1 MNANSTRNVVVESG
15 GTQVVAHVGLHA
27 LGSFADRLGVGERLS
42 SAVGWSGP
50 GVPVHDRGRVL
61 CQAMLMLAGGGES
74 CTDIESLA
82 AQGRLFGDVCSDTTL
97 YRTFTDSLDGDTL
110 VRARQAIGRIRG
122 EVWERIPAVTGGDD
136 PVILD
141 IDASLVE
148 IHSENKD
155 GTAPNFKG
163 GFGFHPIH
171 RSVSPTPPRRGA
183 RRPTTARQRGSQRR
197 RRQPRSVG
205 RRHHPASRRRGR
217 RSLCR
222 GGFGF
227 HPMFCFADATGE
239 ALAARLRPGNAAAN
253 DAADNLEV
261 LDDAIT
267 QLPADVAAGHC
278 VDDDLGEVRRR
289 VMVRSDS
296 AGCTAGFVDGCR
308 SRNIGFA
315 VVARRKTAVSAA
327 VAVANTDND
336 RWVPALNQDGTPAQP
351 IHQDD
356 GDDKVAMVCEVTDL
370 VDLSSWPKGT
380 RLIVRR
386 EPLHPGAQTSLLPDL
401 EYRFWGHYT
410 DQDGDPA
417 TLDRQMR
424 AHAHVEDHIGRL
436 KDSGLLR
443 FPFTDFAANA
453 AWLAVVCWGADLVR
467 WFQLLCVTGPLAR
480 ALPKRLRWQLWHTP
494 ARIVR
499 KARGDIIRILDGWP
513 TAPDILAAYRHV
525 AALT

>member
-1 MNANSTRNVVVESG
+1 MHRYRI
-15 GTQVVAHVGLHA
+15 VG
-27 LGSFADRLGVGERLS
+27 S
-42 SAVGWSGP
+42 P
-50 GVPVHDRGRVL
+50 
-61 CQAMLMLAGGGES
+61 
-74 CTDIESLA
+74 
-82 AQGRLFGDVCSDTTL
+82 GRLFGDVCSDSTL

-110 VRARQAIGRIRG
+110 VRARHAIGRIRG

-163 GFGFHPIH
+163 GFGFHP
-171 RSVSPTPPRRGA
+171 
-183 RRPTTARQRGSQRR
+183 
-197 RRQPRSVG
+197 
-205 RRHHPASRRRGR
+205 
-217 RSLCR
+217 
-222 GGFGF
+222 
-227 HPMFCFADATGE
+227 MFCFADATGE

-267 QLPADVAAGHC
+267 QLPAGVAAGHC

-296 AGCTAGFVDGCR
+296 AGCTAGLVDGCR

-315 VVARRKTAVSAA
+315 VVARRKTAVSA
-327 VAVANTDND
+327 AVANTDND

-386 EPLHPGAQTSLLPDL
+386 EPLHPAPKPASYPTSNTGSGATTPTKTATPPPWTARCGPTPTS
-401 EYRFWGHYT
+401 RTTSAGS
-410 DQDGDPA
+410 
-417 TLDRQMR
+417 
-424 AHAHVEDHIGRL
+424 
-436 KDSGLLR
+436 K
-443 FPFTDFAANA
+443 
-453 AWLAVVCWGADLVR
+453 
-467 WFQLLCVTGPLAR
+467 
-480 ALPKRLRWQLWHTP
+480 TP
-494 ARIVR
+494 ACCGSRSPTSPPTR
-499 KARGDIIRILDGWP
+499 RG
-513 TAPDILAAYRHV
+513 
-525 AALT
+525 

>member
-1 MNANSTRNVVVESG
+1 MNANSTRNVVVDTR

-82 AQGRLFGDVCSDTTL
+82 AQGRLFGDVCSDSTL

-110 VRARQAIGRIRG
+110 VRARHAIGRIRG

-155 GTAPNFKG
+155 GTAANFKG
-163 GFGFHPIH
+163 GFGF
-171 RSVSPTPPRRGA
+171 R
-183 RRPTTARQRGSQRR
+183 
-197 RRQPRSVG
+197 
-205 RRHHPASRRRGR
+205 
-217 RSLCR
+217 
-222 GGFGF
+222 
-227 HPMFCFADATGE
+227 PMFCFADATGE
-239 ALAARLRPGNAAAN
+239 ALAVRLRPGNAAAN

-386 EPLHPGAQTSLLPDL
+386 EPRHPGAQTSLLPDL

-436 KDSGLLR
+436 KDSGLVAVPVHRLR
-443 FPFTDFAANA
+443 RQRGVASCRVLGSGP
-453 AWLAVVCWGADLVR
+453 
-467 WFQLLCVTGPLAR
+467 GPLV
-480 ALPKRLRWQLWHTP
+480 P
-494 ARIVR
+494 
-499 KARGDIIRILDGWP
+499 
-513 TAPDILAAYRHV
+513 
-525 AALT
+525 AALCHRAPGPGTAQTAALATVAHTRPHRS

>member
-82 AQGRLFGDVCSDTTL
+82 AQGRLFGDVCSDSTL

-155 GTAPNFKG
+155 GTAPNFK
-163 GFGFHPIH
+163 
-171 RSVSPTPPRRGA
+171 
-183 RRPTTARQRGSQRR
+183 
-197 RRQPRSVG
+197 
-205 RRHHPASRRRGR
+205 
-217 RSLCR
+217 

-315 VVARRKTAVSAA
+315 VVARRKNRCFSGCGRSQHRQRPVGAGPQPRRHPRTTHPPRRRRRQGGHGMRGHRPGRPVLLAERDPADRSSRTAASRRPNQPPTRPRIPVLGPLHRPRRRPRHPGPPDAGPRPRRGPHRPA
-327 VAVANTDND
+327 QRLRPVAV
-336 RWVPALNQDGTPAQP
+336 
-351 IHQDD
+351 
-356 GDDKVAMVCEVTDL
+356 
-370 VDLSSWPKGT
+370 
-380 RLIVRR
+380 
-386 EPLHPGAQTSLLPDL
+386 PLHPTSPPT
-401 EYRFWGHYT
+401 R
-410 DQDGDPA
+410 
-417 TLDRQMR
+417 
-424 AHAHVEDHIGRL
+424 
-436 KDSGLLR
+436 
-443 FPFTDFAANA
+443 
-453 AWLAVVCWGADLVR
+453 
-467 WFQLLCVTGPLAR
+467 
-480 ALPKRLRWQLWHTP
+480 
-494 ARIVR
+494 
-499 KARGDIIRILDGWP
+499 RG
-513 TAPDILAAYRHV
+513 
-525 AALT
+525 

>member
-1 MNANSTRNVVVESG
+1 
-15 GTQVVAHVGLHA
+15 
-27 LGSFADRLGVGERLS
+27 
-42 SAVGWSGP
+42 
-50 GVPVHDRGRVL
+50 
-61 CQAMLMLAGGGES
+61 
-74 CTDIESLA
+74 
-82 AQGRLFGDVCSDTTL
+82 
-97 YRTFTDSLDGDTL
+97 
-110 VRARQAIGRIRG
+110 
-122 EVWERIPAVTGGDD
+122 
-136 PVILD
+136 
-141 IDASLVE
+141 
-148 IHSENKD
+148 
-155 GTAPNFKG
+155 
-163 GFGFHPIH
+163 
-171 RSVSPTPPRRGA
+171 
-183 RRPTTARQRGSQRR
+183 
-197 RRQPRSVG
+197 
-205 RRHHPASRRRGR
+205 
-217 RSLCR
+217 
-222 GGFGF
+222 
-227 HPMFCFADATGE
+227 MFCFADATGE
-239 ALAARLRPGNAAAN
+239 ALAARLRPGNTAAN

-267 QLPADVAAGHC
+267 QLLADVAAGHC

-417 TLDRQMR
+417 TRDRQMR

-453 AWLAVVCWGADLVR
+453 AWLAVVCWAADLVP
-467 WFQLLCVTGPLAR
+467 WFQLLCVTGP
-480 ALPKRLRWQLWHTP
+480 P
-494 ARIVR
+494 
-499 KARGDIIRILDGWP
+499 
-513 TAPDILAAYRHV
+513 
-525 AALT
+525 